1 MLETRTFTN
10 REGIVLTT
18 NHNVNLTDYMQT
30 RMFRLPQIGTVPEIA
45 TVAICS
51 GITLGIVTIIVVW
64 LFRRMTAM
72 RKGVPRAAVASAA
85 LGVIMAGLWTIALFL
100 PPAQATLID
109 PDGAEE
115 EFLQGIDTTAL
126 GAEAQGLLAEQGWE
140 PQCDKG
146 NAAQSVLCGGTTPRL
161 GVPVVSDTGDRATA
175 TVTIWTET
183 MVDRNPQ
190 FLYSNVD
197 RGKHLRYIIWH
208 NNQVAVPFS
217 VTINPAD

>member
-1 MLETRTFTN
+1 MLEPRTLTN
-10 REGIVLTT
+10 REGVVLTT

-30 RMFRLPQIGTVPEIA
+30 RMFCLPQIGTVPEIA

-64 LFRRMTAM
+64 LFRRMAAM

-85 LGVIMAGLWTIALFL
+85 LGIIMVGLWAIALFL
-100 PPAQATLID
+100 PPAQATLTD

-126 GAEAQGLLAEQGWE
+126 GAGAQELLAEQGWE

-161 GVPVVSDTGDRATA
+161 GAPVVSDTGDHATA
-175 TVTIWTET
+175 TVTIWVET

-208 NNQVAVPFS
+208 NNQIAVPFS
-217 VTINPAD
+217 VAINPED

>member
-1 MLETRTFTN
+1 MLEPRTFTN
-10 REGIVLTT
+10 REGVVLTT

-64 LFRRMTAM
+64 LFRRMAAM

-85 LGVIMAGLWTIALFL
+85 LGIIMVGLWAIALFL
-100 PPAQATLID
+100 PPAQATLTD

-115 EFLQGIDTTAL
+115 EFLQGVDTTAL
-126 GAEAQGLLAEQGWE
+126 GAGAQELLAEQGWE

-146 NAAQSVLCGGTTPRL
+146 NAAQSVLCGGTAPRL
-161 GVPVVSDTGDRATA
+161 GAPVVSDIGDRATA
-175 TVTIWTET
+175 TVTIWVET

-208 NNQVAVPFS
+208 NNQIAVPFS
-217 VTINPAD
+217 VAINPED

>member
-1 MLETRTFTN
+1 MLEPRTLTN
-10 REGIVLTT
+10 REGVVLTT

-64 LFRRMTAM
+64 LFRRMAAM

-85 LGVIMAGLWTIALFL
+85 LGIIMVGLWAIALFL
-100 PPAQATLID
+100 PPAQATLTD

-126 GAEAQGLLAEQGWE
+126 GAGAQELLAEQGWE

-161 GVPVVSDTGDRATA
+161 GAPVVSDIGDRATA
-175 TVTIWTET
+175 TVTIWVET

-208 NNQVAVPFS
+208 NNQIAVPFS
-217 VTINPAD
+217 VAINPED